1 MANFGIY
8 RGVVMNAGDP
18 MAMGRLQVSVPS
30 LLGGASSWAMP
41 CREFG
46 AKKTPPIG
54 TSVWVMFEGGDMNRP
69 VWMGCA
75 A

>member
-1 MANFGIY
+1 MAHFGIY
-8 RGVVMNAGDP
+8 RGVVMNTGDP

-30 LLGGASSWAMP
+30 MLAGTTAWAMP

-46 AKKTPPIG
+46 AKKAPPIG
-54 TSVWVMFEGGDMNRP
+54 TSVWVMFEGGDVSHP